1 MKKTLRYKTYWLGVF
16 GLFLGLGNPVLGAPI
31 SEDRLPQA
39 KNYYVDALSGDDSH
53 SGLSAQQAWKS
64 LKRASQATLAPGD
77 SLLLRRGTWHRG
89 QLEIKNVSGNKNA
102 GIVIG
107 AYGQGQRLIIH
118 GDGASYAVAVKNA
131 EYITVRDLELTN
143 KGVERMARRGGLLI
157 EARDCGV
164 MHGIHIDSLFI
175 HDVNGSLCKECGNG
189 AGIYINNGGEKV
201 KSAFCDLLIEN
212 CHLLRTERNGMIW
225 NSDYYDRRKWFPS
238 MNTVV
243 RYNLL
248 EEIPGDGI
256 VPIGCDGVLIEYNL
270 MRRSTPLLTP
280 PESAAGLWA
289 WSCDNIVIQYNEVS
303 DMKAPWDGQGFDAD
317 WNSLNTTIRYNYSH
331 DNEGGFLLL
340 CDAGDQREYSLGNR
354 DIRVN
359 YNLSI
364 GDGTRTAEVRG
375 KKLSPLICMFG
386 NTSNTIIDHNVFHIN
401 SRLITEGDPSFVG
414 AGNWYGEADSTAYIK
429 NVFYSSESSGFK
441 MGASTRNYFEDNWYL
456 GQTEPSTLDASARRK
471 SEGYDAVLHED
482 PTGFIPLL
490 RLTKPRKVCGAE
502 MRVVDPEAMK
512 AFFERL

>member
-1 MKKTLRYKTYWLGVF
+1 
-16 GLFLGLGNPVLGAPI
+16 
-31 SEDRLPQA
+31 
-39 KNYYVDALSGDDSH
+39 
-53 SGLSAQQAWKS
+53 
-64 LKRASQATLAPGD
+64 
-77 SLLLRRGTWHRG
+77 
-89 QLEIKNVSGNKNA
+89 
-102 GIVIG
+102 
-107 AYGQGQRLIIH
+107 
-118 GDGASYAVAVKNA
+118 
-131 EYITVRDLELTN
+131 
-143 KGVERMARRGGLLI
+143 
-157 EARDCGV
+157 
-164 MHGIHIDSLFI
+164 
-175 HDVNGSLCKECGNG
+175 
-189 AGIYINNGGEKV
+189 
-201 KSAFCDLLIEN
+201 
-212 CHLLRTERNGMIW
+212 MIW

-429 NVFYSSESSGFK
+429 MYFTRLSLPASRWVLPHATTLRITGIWGKPSLLHSMPLPVESPK
-441 MGASTRNYFEDNWYL
+441 ATMRCCTK
-456 GQTEPSTLDASARRK
+456 TLLDSFPCFA
-471 SEGYDAVLHED
+471 
-482 PTGFIPLL
+482 
-490 RLTKPRKVCGAE
+490 
-502 MRVVDPEAMK
+502 
-512 AFFERL
+512 

>member
-107 AYGQGQRLIIH
+107 AYGQGQRPIIH

-189 AGIYINNGGEKV
+189 AGIYINNGG
-201 KSAFCDLLIEN
+201 
-212 CHLLRTERNGMIW
+212 
-225 NSDYYDRRKWFPS
+225 
-238 MNTVV
+238 
-243 RYNLL
+243 
-248 EEIPGDGI
+248 
-256 VPIGCDGVLIEYNL
+256 
-270 MRRSTPLLTP
+270 
-280 PESAAGLWA
+280 
-289 WSCDNIVIQYNEVS
+289 
-303 DMKAPWDGQGFDAD
+303 
-317 WNSLNTTIRYNYSH
+317 
-331 DNEGGFLLL
+331 
-340 CDAGDQREYSLGNR
+340 
-354 DIRVN
+354 
-359 YNLSI
+359 
-364 GDGTRTAEVRG
+364 
-375 KKLSPLICMFG
+375 
-386 NTSNTIIDHNVFHIN
+386 
-401 SRLITEGDPSFVG
+401 
-414 AGNWYGEADSTAYIK
+414 
-429 NVFYSSESSGFK
+429 
-441 MGASTRNYFEDNWYL
+441 
-456 GQTEPSTLDASARRK
+456 
-471 SEGYDAVLHED
+471 
-482 PTGFIPLL
+482 
-490 RLTKPRKVCGAE
+490 
-502 MRVVDPEAMK
+502 
-512 AFFERL
+512 